1 MRGFGWMFGAV
12 GLVLA
17 GISAKAI
24 SDPTSPIGWVNWT
37 DNPWSQGIIVWSHP
51 GRRGHRLVNRLIANG
66 MVSARTNQQLARV
79 LWTLGGG
86 AGGFLVFVPLFVPRD
101 CCRS

>member
-37 DNPWSQGIIVWSHP
+37 DVPWSQD
-51 GRRGHRLVNRLIANG
+51 LILEPSWPPWA
-66 MVSARTNQQLARV
+66 
-79 LWTLGGG
+79 
-86 AGGFLVFVPLFVPRD
+86 
-101 CCRS
+101 